1 MNSTTG
7 LSLLLF
13 AGSLALPGALASQ
26 GVSPQDA
33 AKNPKELGRVTWLRD
48 FDAAMKRS
56 RKTGKPIFLQFQ
68 EVPG

>member
-7 LSLLLF
+7 LSLFLF
-13 AGSLALPGALASQ
+13 AGSLALPGALTSQ
-26 GVSPQDA
+26 DTT
-33 AKNPKELGRVTWLRD
+33 KNPKELGRVTWLRD
-48 FDAAMKRS
+48 FDAATKQS